1 MMKKFAVGVALVVA
15 AAAWPVCA
23 QQQPKPAAAAAKP
36 AAATSNGEDRYVGYY
51 YPKPTSTEVFESSMQ
66 TIQGAERAQRI
77 QFVTVV
83 SQGTIQA
90 AYRVPY
96 AVFAKGEK
104 ADRMIIVGMQ
114 QGELNTVYRMRALL
128 ANMTTMSRLSPF
140 FQERTVAE
148 DATFFDLL
156 KLLGFKELT
165 ITDGEKVTHQVTIK

>member
-1 MMKKFAVGVALVVA
+1 MLRIVA
-15 AAAWPVCA
+15 ATCALLLAAASASAQTGKPVA
-23 QQQPKPAAAAAKP
+23 ATTAKPAAAAK
-36 AAATSNGEDRYVGYY
+36 DDKYVGYY
-51 YPKPTSTEVFESSMQ
+51 YPKPNTVETFESSMQ
-66 TIQGAERAQRI
+66 TIANADRAQRV
-77 QFVTVV
+77 QFVTVM
-83 SQGTIQA
+83 SQGTLQS

-114 QGELNTVYRMRALL
+114 QGELNTIYRMRALL

-156 KLLGFKELT
+156 KLLGFRDVT
-165 ITDGEKVTHQVTIK
+165 ITDGEKLTHQVTIK

>member
-1 MMKKFAVGVALVVA
+1 MMKTFAASMAIALTAIVL
-15 AAAWPVCA
+15 PVLA
-23 QQQPKPAAAAAKP
+23 QQAAKP
-36 AAATSNGEDRYVGYY
+36 AAGQPAATPKTDDRYIGYY
-51 YPKPTSTEVFESSMQ
+51 YPRPTSTEVFESSLQ
-66 TIQGAERAQRI
+66 TIAGIERAQRI
-77 QFVTVV
+77 QFATVV
-83 SQGTIQA
+83 SQGTIQS

-104 ADRMIIVGMQ
+104 ADKMIIVGMQ

-156 KLLGFKELT
+156 KLLGFRELT
-165 ITDGEKVTHQVTIK
+165 VTDGEKVTHQVTIK